1 MTEVTARR
9 EKWELTGEALSRFLS
24 TLDADPTRAGERYEA
39 IRRTLINF
47 FDWQGA
53 ISPEDLTDETIN
65 RVVKKIE
72 QGEALR
78 DAAAYSH
85 GVARLVLLEYRKAT
99 VARRA
104 DLEDASTLPAP
115 TIQETS
121 DDRRESLQKCLAELT
136 PENRQMVLAYY
147 REEKQEKIDAR
158 AALALELDIPLN
170 ALRSR
175 VQRLRDRLEQCVR
188 RSMARQSLRKK

>member
-1 MTEVTARR
+1 MAEFTARR
-9 EKWELTGEALSRFLS
+9 EKWELTGEALRRFLS
-24 TLDADPTRAGERYEA
+24 TLDPDPNRAGEQYEA
-39 IRRTLINF
+39 IRRTLVAF

-53 ISPEDLTDETIN
+53 ISPEDLSDETIN

-78 DAAAYSH
+78 DAAAYCH

-99 VARRA
+99 VTRRA
-104 DLEDASTLPAP
+104 DLEDASTLPTP
-115 TIQETS
+115 EVQETT
-121 DDRRESLQKCLAELT
+121 DDRRERLQKCLAELT
-136 PENRQMVLAYY
+136 PENRELVLTYY
-147 REEKQEKIDAR
+147 KEEKQQKIDAR
-158 AALALELDIPLN
+158 AALALQLGIPLN

-188 RSMARQSLRKK
+188 RAMTRQALRSK